1 MGQQF
6 KVNRSGSARV
16 LSPDELSELIRC
28 LKSPHD
34 LIIQICYYTAARI
47 TEVTLLRG
55 EDIDLGSNTLVYR
68 AGNTKTKESRTAHI
82 PQALHDALVAAH
94 IPATGFLFP
103 AKRSSGQPRTV
114 TRNGNTKTLPPRL
127 TISPQAVDKAV
138 RLLLSEMGVRGASL
152 HSFRRSMA
160 THLQGEGL
168 NLADIASV
176 TGHKDL
182 ASLSHYLDADGDRAT
197 AALERIAARVR

>member
-1 MGQQF
+1 MPAISCNQAALGIGDGDASGGIGVEKLHALAGEGVGEGGEQVAEGQ
-6 KVNRSGSARV
+6 
-16 LSPDELSELIRC
+16 
-28 LKSPHD
+28 
-34 LIIQICYYTAARI
+34 
-47 TEVTLLRG
+47 G
-55 EDIDLGSNTLVYR
+55 E
-68 AGNTKTKESRTAHI
+68 
-82 PQALHDALVAAH
+82 
-94 IPATGFLFP
+94 
-103 AKRSSGQPRTV
+103 
-114 TRNGNTKTLPPRL
+114 
-127 TISPQAVDKAV
+127 
-138 RLLLSEMGVRGASL
+138 GVPCASL